1 MSANKLIE
9 AGFDKDEIGTLKLYE
24 GKGCSHCSGT
34 GFKGRLGIFEVLEMT
49 PTVAEAIASEVP
61 ESQLRKIAI
70 KEGMATLRQ
79 DGLLKAKQ
87 GLTTL
92 DQVLEKTVLQ
102 KESLPPYLL
111 NPDEMVFENGDV
123 ILKEGNSDTNFF
135 KLIQGCLEVLKG
147 TDKIAEISQPDTY
160 FGEMSALLGGRRTA
174 TIRSVGKS
182 IVKVFPGD
190 KLLETLE
197 GYPDISKQ
205 VITSLVARLEDTNK
219 RLVEI
224 INAKT
229 DMERTLKAVAP
240 HAAGQVASRI
250 PFGRAAAAAGGGG
263 APKPTASQ
271 FRARTGGAAAGG
283 APAGATQTQPPRP
296 LRKPGDQT
304 QTIRLASKAPQAK
317 PVKEA
322 RPKS

>member
-1 MSANKLIE
+1 
-9 AGFDKDEIGTLKLYE
+9 LKKPY
-24 GKGCSHCSGT
+24 S
-34 GFKGRLGIFEVLEMT
+34 
-49 PTVAEAIASEVP
+49 
-61 ESQLRKIAI
+61 RK
-70 KEGMATLRQ
+70 
-79 DGLLKAKQ
+79 KAC
-87 GLTTL
+87 
-92 DQVLEKTVLQ
+92 
-102 KESLPPYLL
+102 PYLL
-111 NPDEMVFENGDV
+111 NPDEMVFENGDT

-147 TDKIAEISQPDTY
+147 TDKIAEISQRDTY

-219 RLVEI
+219 RLVEV

-250 PFGRAAAAAGGGG
+250 PFGKAAAAGG

-271 FRARTGGAAAGG
+271 FRARTGGAQAAHRRR
-283 APAGATQTQPPRP
+283 QRKHSRP
-296 LRKPGDQT
+296 DH
-304 QTIRLASKAPQAK
+304 
-317 PVKEA
+317 
-322 RPKS
+322 

>member
-1 MSANKLIE
+1 
-9 AGFDKDEIGTLKLYE
+9 
-24 GKGCSHCSGT
+24 
-34 GFKGRLGIFEVLEMT
+34 
-49 PTVAEAIASEVP
+49 
-61 ESQLRKIAI
+61 
-70 KEGMATLRQ
+70 
-79 DGLLKAKQ
+79 
-87 GLTTL
+87 
-92 DQVLEKTVLQ
+92 
-102 KESLPPYLL
+102 
-111 NPDEMVFENGDV
+111 
-123 ILKEGNSDTNFF
+123 
-135 KLIQGCLEVLKG
+135 
-147 TDKIAEISQPDTY
+147 
-160 FGEMSALLGGRRTA
+160 MSALLGGRRTA

-219 RLVEI
+219 RLVEV

-250 PFGRAAAAAGGGG
+250 PFGRAAAGGGGGGGG

-271 FRARTGGAAAGG
+271 FRARTGGGGG
-283 APAGATQTQPPRP
+283 APSGATQTQPPKP

-304 QTIRLASKAPQAK
+304 QTIRIASKAPQAK

-322 RPKS
+322 APKT